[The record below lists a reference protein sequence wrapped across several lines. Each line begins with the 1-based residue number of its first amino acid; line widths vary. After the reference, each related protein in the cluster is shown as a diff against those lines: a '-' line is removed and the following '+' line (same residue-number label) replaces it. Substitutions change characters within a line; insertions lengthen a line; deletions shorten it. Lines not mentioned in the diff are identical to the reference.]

1 MKRFLGVFIVLFM
14 IFSMSFSVFASWKSD
29 LKKAKDFV
37 LIERY
42 DLAEKE
48 IQNAI
53 LENPTKAELHYQVG
67 LIYFEM
73 DRERQW
79 TKAFRVAAKL
89 DESQKSKIANFYEET
104 GFFQAKKK
112 KLRSSDFLRY
122 FLPAIEFGG
131 EEKRREICI
140 RLDSISRGY
149 VLEPNFRKAGESFR
163 ALCRLRPENSDFACN
178 ALMRMADLY
187 KVKNRLQ
194 VYQVAASFSD
204 VCNFQIGEKIA
215 LLAKLNNIEKSFS
228 DKCKKEARKYLSKSE
243 YEEFFPPDFVIYKPG
258 QKKVFKLK
266 AGERSGHYVR
276 AHKGVSNVRLQSSHG
291 DYKIITRNGRAY
303 VPKKLPK
310 HFSEDFIVFGVT
322 DTVMRIVFE

>member
-112 KLRSSDFLRY
+112 AKWTASS
-122 FLPAIEFGG
+122 P
-131 EEKRREICI
+131 
-140 RLDSISRGY
+140 
-149 VLEPNFRKAGESFR
+149 
-163 ALCRLRPENSDFACN
+163 
-178 ALMRMADLY
+178 
-187 KVKNRLQ
+187 
-194 VYQVAASFSD
+194 
-204 VCNFQIGEKIA
+204 
-215 LLAKLNNIEKSFS
+215 
-228 DKCKKEARKYLSKSE
+228 
-243 YEEFFPPDFVIYKPG
+243 
-258 QKKVFKLK
+258 
-266 AGERSGHYVR
+266 
-276 AHKGVSNVRLQSSHG
+276 HK
-291 DYKIITRNGRAY
+291 
-303 VPKKLPK
+303 
-310 HFSEDFIVFGVT
+310 
-322 DTVMRIVFE
+322 